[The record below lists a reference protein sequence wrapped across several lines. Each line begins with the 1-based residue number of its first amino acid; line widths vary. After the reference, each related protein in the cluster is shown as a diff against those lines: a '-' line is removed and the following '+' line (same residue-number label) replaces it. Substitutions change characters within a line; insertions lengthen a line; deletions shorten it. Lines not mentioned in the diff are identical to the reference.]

1 MKQPHEINEG
11 MSKER
16 GYQSVS
22 PKLMLVLF
30 ISTLL
35 FSYVYFLAGNW
46 LSPNPM
52 DFMSYLVFTVVL
64 MIIIVGGY
72 QIFFWV
78 QNNNYFFPTRCFKI
92 SLDDKIPF
100 WPIWV
105 WPYSLLYYIMI
116 GLVVARISSLEEGL
130 YLIFGGLLLLF
141 FQSVFFLILP
151 VTVPPEYRQYEVSNP
166 STQFLKYVQGLDNGR
181 NCFPSMHCS
190 IATYVGLIMVPVIGV
205 YSYVFI
211 GVICI
216 SCLFV
221 KQHQIMDIVPGV
233 LLGALVYAIAPNIV

>member
-1 MKQPHEINEG
+1 MEKA
-11 MSKER
+11 
-16 GYQSVS
+16 YQSIR
-22 PKLMLVLF
+22 PKYML
-30 ISTLL
+30 LL
-35 FSYVYFLAGNW
+35 FVSTILVSYLYFLVGKW
-46 LSPNPM
+46 LSPAPM

-64 MIIIVGGY
+64 AVIIVGAY

-78 QNNNYFFPTRCFKI
+78 QRNNYFFATRCFKI

-116 GLVVARISSLEEGL
+116 GLVVARISSLEEGT

-141 FQSVFFLILP
+141 FQSVFFLIIP
-151 VTVPPEYRQYEVSNP
+151 VTVPTEYRQYEANNF
-166 STQFLKYVQGLDNGR
+166 STRFLKFVQGLDNGR

-190 IATYVGLIMVPVIGV
+190 VATYVGLLLVPVIGV
-205 YSYVFI
+205 YSYIFI
-211 GVICI
+211 MVICI

-233 LLGALVYAIAPNIV
+233 LLGGLVYYVAPHIVA